1 MINYVKTLRESKKL
15 TQSKMAKKIGISRN
29 GLQNIESGKSLPMV
43 DTAFKI
49 AHLFGKRI
57 DEIFIMEGYLK

>member
-1 MINYVKTLRESKKL
+1 
-15 TQSKMAKKIGISRN
+15 MANKIGISRV

-57 DEIFIMEGYLK
+57 DEVFVLED